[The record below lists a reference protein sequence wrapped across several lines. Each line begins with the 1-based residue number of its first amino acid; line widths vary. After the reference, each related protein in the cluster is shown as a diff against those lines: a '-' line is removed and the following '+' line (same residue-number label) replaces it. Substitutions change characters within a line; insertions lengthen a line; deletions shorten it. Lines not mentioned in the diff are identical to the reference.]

1 MRESQE
7 LGCSELIK
15 EAVKGAIELISLANL
30 AGNLKQLHKKM
41 EDQWKLL
48 FPQVW
53 MVALWHIL
61 KLYKGNLRRRVE
73 HTEERGSTG
82 GRQGLEP
89 ERGER
94 EAGCRAL
101 VRDCFIHENGLH
113 SPKEMK

>member
-1 MRESQE
+1 MRESEE

-15 EAVKGAIELISLANL
+15 EAVKEAIELISLANL

-61 KLYKGNLRRRVE
+61 KLNKGNLRRRVE
-73 HTEERGSTG
+73 QRREEALGADRGLSQKE
-82 GRQGLEP
+82 GR
-89 ERGER
+89 ERLDVE
-94 EAGCRAL
+94 
-101 VRDCFIHENGLH
+101 HW
-113 SPKEMK
+113 

>member
-1 MRESQE
+1 MRESEE

-61 KLYKGNLRRRVE
+61 KLYKGNLKRRVE
-73 HTEERGSTG
+73 QRREEALGADRVLSQKE
-82 GRQGLEP
+82 GR
-89 ERGER
+89 ERLDVE
-94 EAGCRAL
+94 
-101 VRDCFIHENGLH
+101 HW
-113 SPKEMK
+113 